1 MSRKSKGINAERE
14 LIKLFWETRKWLA
27 CRVAGSGVSRYP
39 CPDII
44 AGKIGRKIAIECKAS
59 KDDMKYI
66 PRDDIFK
73 LKEFA
78 LTFEAEPWVA
88 VRFDRTPWYFL
99 RVDELEDTGTTR
111 LVSKK
116 MAEEKGLTFEQLVAE
131 NGVNSRTH

>member
-1 MSRKSKGINAERE
+1 
-14 LIKLFWETRKWLA
+14 
-27 CRVAGSGVSRYP
+27 
-39 CPDII
+39 
-44 AGKIGRKIAIECKAS
+44 
-59 KDDMKYI
+59 MKYI